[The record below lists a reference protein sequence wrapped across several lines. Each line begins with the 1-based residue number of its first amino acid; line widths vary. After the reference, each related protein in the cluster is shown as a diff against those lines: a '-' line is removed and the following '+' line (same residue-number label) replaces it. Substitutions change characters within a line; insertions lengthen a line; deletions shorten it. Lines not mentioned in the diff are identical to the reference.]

1 MKQLYLFWLSALL
14 LLGVST
20 QAQAADPICT
30 VKWNIEGALELYSA
44 MPSAYNQGSL
54 VITPLEGTSY
64 GVAASARPY
73 FFAAEG
79 YMITG
84 VQSTGKQTLTVNTCS
99 YNNQKYVNFFAN
111 TTNYQDAEVTITL
124 VKISDIVQDK
134 TVKFTIENGL
144 DKITSVKL
152 PDTNREFELKK
163 GEQSLPFSPI
173 LDTKLQIIV
182 TSNSTEVYSVTNNGI
197 DVSSTKKIY
206 NNYYEIPLTDDSN
219 IVFRGYENDADEPVP
234 DLAEISL
241 NGDIPANFIT
251 SVMDGIQKQT
261 ITDNKLSVEKGKK
274 LKFNFDAT
282 EKNFTLTCGDYKLDF
297 KNGNTTETKGTE
309 TLSGD
314 NCFATVNVNGLN
326 GETNVQWI
334 WTFDEDTQLDFTF
347 SDREYSTVD
356 LYVSIDHPEG
366 IILRR
371 GTIDGE
377 IIDLSAFT
385 PAGTTYTIPVSSR
398 QAKIFYEEKE
408 GWWVR
413 YATYQSPDGTDF
425 AGVISESINN
435 VKITMHKIEKN
446 AKMTIF
452 LAGEP
457 ANARFRD
464 GQNQFYT
471 LHKGYNE
478 FEFDPIYNAGND
490 GVKNPTGYAAMFQD
504 VTSGFSALHNGAKVA
519 ASGDSELSFPIAQI
533 ADGDL
538 IELFPAPAEYTNI
551 TMAIDDN
558 TTKVVYHRT
567 QKFTNT
573 NKSLRAII
581 GSEIEITPREGCVVT
596 VNKQPLE
603 APATRAALANQSHVI
618 TVDANTES
626 IAVTY
631 GGNATKAVTTPA
643 NEETTGSL
651 SEIKIT
657 FPDATSAELG
667 DLGIDEISFRTT
679 DNQWAPTPSQ
689 MSISKDEN
697 AEKPTFILKLDP
709 APTALKTYEL
719 SITQGFFTID
729 GDLQSNEIKAKFTLE
744 KEVSTDCTFDPAD
757 ITTTD
762 QYTNPYGTFVFEEG
776 TTVTVA
782 DVTKITVKV
791 DDTPLTFT
799 DDNSKWGEEGYFTCQ
814 AEENMFMVSAIGQN
828 LTGKAATIEVSLEA
842 GALSISG
849 TASPAISHTWKF
861 VEPKEYTYTLT
872 PAASETTAYNKLGEF
887 IITFDNAESAELNET
902 IVAAPKLSETGY
914 ESGRYIGEGVITK
927 VAGAEHPTFKITFTP
942 APAKDATYTLTIQR
956 GKFLLDDTQQWS
968 PEVSE
973 NYILDVATS
982 VDEIAAEIEGSA
994 IYSIDGR
1001 TITRKADSES
1011 IRNLQP
1017 GLYIINGKKVI
1028 KK

>member
-20 QAQAADPICT
+20 QAQADVSTTITWDIPGSVEIYVGNTGENAKVSLPD
-30 VKWNIEGALELYSA
+30 GATSYDA
-44 MPSAYNQGSL
+44 
-54 VITPLEGTSY
+54 VITGQTYGSTYVRAAQGYYIINGFCAENNKTINATSY
-64 GVAASARPY
+64 GARQVTVNMAASQYGGKTVHVNVEKLEYDATMEVNVINGAKSI
-73 FFAAEG
+73 AATLG
-79 YMITG
+79 GTNRALTLN
-84 VQSTGKQTLTVNTCS
+84 TGKQSIPFSSKFENSLTVT
-99 YNNQKYVNFFAN
+99 YGPTAN
-111 TTNYQDAEVTITL
+111 T
-124 VKISDIVQDK
+124 
-134 TVKFTIENGL
+134 EN
-144 DKITSVKL
+144 
-152 PDTNREFELKK
+152 PYLKK
-163 GEQSLPFSPI
+163 NDINMTGADKFGTYTFTAFEI
-173 LDTKLQIIV
+173 ANEDKLEMKV
-182 TSNSTEVYSVTNNGI
+182 SETP
-197 DVSSTKKIY
+197 DV
-206 NNYYEIPLTDDSN
+206 
-219 IVFRGYENDADEPVP
+219 AA
-234 DLAEISL
+234 DLAEITL
-241 NGDIPANFIT
+241 KGDIPANFIT

-297 KNGNTTETKGTE
+297 KNGITTETKGTE

-377 IIDLSAFT
+377 IIDLSEFT
-385 PAGTTYTIPVSSR
+385 PSGTKYTIPVSSR

-478 FEFDPIYNAGND
+478 FEFDPIYNAGTD
-490 GVKNPTGYAAMFQD
+490 GVKNPIGYAAMFQD
-504 VTSGFSALHNGAKVA
+504 VTSGFSTLHNGAKVA

-581 GSEIEITPREGCVVT
+581 GSEIEITPREGCVVK
-596 VNKQPLE
+596 VNKQTLE
-603 APATRAALANQSHVI
+603 APATRAALSTQTHVI
-618 TVDANTES
+618 TVEPNTTKIE
-626 IAVTY
+626 VVY

-643 NEETTGSL
+643 NGETTGSL

-667 DLGIDEISFRTT
+667 DLGVDEISFRTT
-679 DNQWAPTPSQ
+679 DNQWAPTPDQ

-719 SITQGFFTID
+719 SITKGFFTID
-729 GDLQSNEIKAKFTLE
+729 GDLQSGEITATFTLE

-776 TTVTVA
+776 TVVTIA
-782 DVTKITVKV
+782 DVTKIIVKI

-799 DDNSKWGEEGYFTCQ
+799 DDYSKWGQDGYFACE
-814 AEENMFMVSAIGQN
+814 AYENMFMVSTFDQN
-828 LTGKAATIEVSLEA
+828 LTGKAATIEVILEA
-842 GALSISG
+842 GALDISG
-849 TASPAISHTWKF
+849 TASPAMSHTWKF
-861 VEPKEYTYTLT
+861 VEPKEYTYILT

-887 IITFDNAESAELNET
+887 YITFDNAESAELNET
-902 IVAAPKLSETGY
+902 IVAAPKLSEAGY

-927 VAGAEHPTFKITFTP
+927 VAGAARPTFKITFTP
-942 APAKDATYTLTIQR
+942 APTKDATYTLTIQG

-982 VDEIAAEIEGSA
+982 VDEIAAEIEGAA